1 MELQISPFGSS
12 KRPLKESVGDM
23 SYNMPCKDCQKRE
36 VGCHSKCKEY
46 AQATEIRNALLQS
59 KCAANIATDYLKG
72 VYVKNKTHYMKRHKK
87 H

>member
-36 VGCHSKCKEY
+36 VGCHSKCQEY
-46 AQATEIRNALLQS
+46 AQAIEIRNALLQN
-59 KCAANIATDYLKG
+59 KYVANIATDYLKG

>member
-1 MELQISPFGSS
+1 MELQISSFGNL

-36 VGCHSKCKEY
+36 VGCHSKCQEY
-46 AQATEIRNALLQS
+46 AQAIETRNALLQS
-59 KCAANIATDYLKG
+59 KYAANIAIDYLKG